1 MIAGMPLFEY
11 ECQDCRKPFEAFVT
25 AERSPACPGCQ
36 GTNLAK
42 LLSRPGMVGAGS
54 SRSEGPSMPAS
65 PSCGAGCGCAR

>member
-1 MIAGMPLFEY
+1 MPIYEY

-25 AERSPACPGCQ
+25 AARSPACPACQ

-54 SRSEGPSMPAS
+54 TRSDGQSMPAS
-65 PSCGAGCGCAR
+65 PSCGAGCGCVR